1 MNELMRNLFELQS
14 LEFEATPPPD
24 SDERIASLRAKIPKP
39 ILSHYDRLGDQ
50 GKRGVAI
57 LRNQVCTG
65 CHMNVPIGVVLDLKR
80 GEDVCLCGNCGRYLH
95 LPEETA
101 AVDMSLTTKKTLKTG
116 RRRKEL
122 AHAL

>member
-14 LEFEATPPPD
+14 LEFDETVRSD
-24 SDERIASLRAKIPKP
+24 SEGRIAGLRAKIPKP

-50 GKRGVAI
+50 GKKGVAI

-95 LPEETA
+95 LPEEA
-101 AVDMSLTTKKTLKTG
+101 PAVDLSLTAKKVVKSG
-116 RRRKEL
+116 RRKEL
-122 AHAL
+122 AQIL